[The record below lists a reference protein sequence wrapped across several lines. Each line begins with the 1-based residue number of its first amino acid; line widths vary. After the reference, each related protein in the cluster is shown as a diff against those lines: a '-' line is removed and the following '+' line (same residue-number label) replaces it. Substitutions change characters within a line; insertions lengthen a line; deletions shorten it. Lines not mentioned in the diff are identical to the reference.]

1 MFIASV
7 FCEALCYYLCGL
19 DEPIFGMKLETD
31 MNWKKMTVQAG
42 ALIVA
47 VGCLAMEPLYTIDDD
62 ATTRW
67 ASYENTA
74 AEKGQGGMLNEGA
87 KGAPYVLLGPN
98 QQYTLLNV
106 DGAGIIH
113 RIWLT
118 VDDLYHVSEE
128 WRALKIEMFWD
139 GCETPAV
146 SAPLEDFFCQPLGRN
161 IAMENALFAS
171 PEGRSAEC
179 YIPMPFRTGAK
190 IVITNESKE
199 RLHRVFFDVNFSSM
213 DEIDDDALYFH
224 AHWRREAPT
233 TLGQDFVIMPKVS
246 GKGRFLGCNV
256 GVVRDQRYLG
266 WWGEG
271 EVKIFLD
278 GDSKFPSLC
287 GTGTEDYIG
296 TGWGQGF
303 FVNQYTGSHLAN
315 DEKGLNGFY
324 RFHIPDPVQF
334 QQDCKV
340 TLQQIGG
347 TTKKDV
353 ETMIE
358 VGLPVK
364 PVAFIHSS
372 RVQHNLLGNDAEFDF
387 DHKEFAENVFVGFY
401 REDDL
406 CATSYFYLDS
416 PVNDLPSIPGFDVRN
431 ANLRAK

>member
-1 MFIASV
+1 MKWMKTAVLAS
-7 FCEALCYYLCGL
+7 
-19 DEPIFGMKLETD
+19 
-31 MNWKKMTVQAG
+31 
-42 ALIVA
+42 ALITTTV
-47 VGCLAMEPLYTIDDD
+47 CSAMEPLYTIDEG

-67 ASYENTA
+67 ASYENPK
-74 AEKGQGGMLNEGA
+74 AEKGMGGISNEGA
-87 KGAPYVLLGPN
+87 KGAPYVLIGPN
-98 QQYTLLNV
+98 QQHTMLDV
-106 DGAGIIH
+106 EGAGIIH

-118 VDDLYHVSEE
+118 VDDLYHLPEE
-128 WRALKIEMFWD
+128 WRCLKIEMFWD
-139 GCETPAV
+139 GSETPAV

-179 YIPMPFRTGAK
+179 YIPMPFRKGAK
-190 IVITNESKE
+190 IVLTNESKT
-199 RLHRVFFDVNFSSM
+199 RDHRVFFDVNFSSKP
-213 DEIDDDALYFH
+213 EIAEDALYFH

-233 TLGQDFVIMPKVS
+233 KLGEDFAVMPKVS
-246 GKGRFLGCNV
+246 GKGRFLGCNI

-278 GDSKFPSLC
+278 GDSEYPSLC

-303 FVNQYTGSHLAN
+303 FVNQYTGSHLAD

-340 TLQQIGG
+340 TIQQLGG
-347 TTKKDV
+347 TSKGEV
-353 ETMIE
+353 EQMIAD
-358 VGLPVK
+358 GLPVK
-364 PVAFIHSS
+364 PVAAIQPS
-372 RVQHNLLGNDAEFDF
+372 RVQFNFLGSDAQASFD
-387 DHKEFAENVFVGFY
+387 DKEIEDGTFTIFY
-401 REDDL
+401 REDDF

-416 PVNDLPSIPGFDVRN
+416 PVNDLPPVPDFATRN
-431 ANLRAK
+431 ANLRGK

>member
-1 MFIASV
+1 MKWMKTAVLAS
-7 FCEALCYYLCGL
+7 
-19 DEPIFGMKLETD
+19 
-31 MNWKKMTVQAG
+31 
-42 ALIVA
+42 ALITTTV
-47 VGCLAMEPLYTIDDD
+47 CLAMEPLYTINEG

-67 ASYENTA
+67 ASYENPK
-74 AEKGQGGMLNEGA
+74 AEKGQGGISNEGA
-87 KGAPYVLLGPN
+87 KGAPYVLIGPN
-98 QQYTLLNV
+98 QQHTLLDV
-106 DGAGIIH
+106 GGAGIIH

-118 VDDLYHVSEE
+118 VDDLYHLPEE
-128 WRALKIEMFWD
+128 WRCMKIEMFWD
-139 GCETPAV
+139 GSEIPAV

-179 YIPMPFRTGAK
+179 FIQMPFRKGAR
-190 IVITNESKE
+190 IVITNESKT
-199 RLHRVFFDVNFSSM
+199 RDHRVFFDVNFSSM

-233 TLGQDFVIMPKVS
+233 KLGQDFAIMPKVS
-246 GKGRFLGCNV
+246 GKGRFLGCNI

-278 GDSKFPSLC
+278 GDSGHPSLC

-303 FVNQYTGSHLAN
+303 FVNQFTGSHLAD

-340 TLQQIGG
+340 TIQQLGG
-347 TTKKDV
+347 VSKGKAREMKK
-353 ETMIE
+353 E
-358 VGLPVK
+358 GLPVK
-364 PVAFIHSS
+364 PVAFIRPS
-372 RVQHNLLGNDAEFDF
+372 RIQYNLLDADAQFSFD
-387 DHKEFAENVFVGFY
+387 DKEIKDDTFTVFY

-416 PVNDLPSIPGFDVRN
+416 PVNNLPPVPDFETRN
-431 ANLRAK
+431 ANLRGK